1 MGRRGRA
8 IWEGAVG
15 WAYSK
20 AHRGK
25 FFPGLRDLGSKGHS
39 PGTEPKSP

>member
-15 WAYSK
+15 WALFEGAQRK
-20 AHRGK
+20 A
-25 FFPGLRDLGSKGHS
+25 PGLRDLGSKGHA
-39 PGTEPKSP
+39 PGTGLKSP